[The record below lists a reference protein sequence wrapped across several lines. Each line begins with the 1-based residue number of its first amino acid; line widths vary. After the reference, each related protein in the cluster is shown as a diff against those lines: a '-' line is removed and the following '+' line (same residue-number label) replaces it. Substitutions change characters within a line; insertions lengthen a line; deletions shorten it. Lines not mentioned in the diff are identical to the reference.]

1 MCCQKRNVLKKCP
14 EMLARLSG
22 AFLLDMFTG
31 VESEDVDNV
40 RHLVA
45 IVLAEA
51 SRLSTKSIAIPLMGT
66 GAAGWSLHVVAKALV
81 TEVVETINV
90 CGIGDA
96 LKVQCLHNAFPYLLF
111 FQLHFP

>member
-1 MCCQKRNVLKKCP
+1 
-14 EMLARLSG
+14 MLARLSG
-22 AFLLDMFTG
+22 TFLRDMFTG

-66 GAAGWSLHVVAKALV
+66 GAAAGHYML
-81 TEVVETINV
+81 
-90 CGIGDA
+90 
-96 LKVQCLHNAFPYLLF
+96 
-111 FQLHFP
+111 